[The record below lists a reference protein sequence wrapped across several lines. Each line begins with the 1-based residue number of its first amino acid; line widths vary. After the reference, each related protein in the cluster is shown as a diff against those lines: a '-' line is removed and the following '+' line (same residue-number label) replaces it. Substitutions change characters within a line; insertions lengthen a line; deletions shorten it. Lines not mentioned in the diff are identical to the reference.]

1 MIDLWAHIR
10 LYIPFGSKNG
20 CDTKSQAPLSKIY
33 TKWLYMLTSDHG
45 RKGIAKYVGAYTKK
59 SVIKRCTWVPKD
71 YVTNIKKDP
80 DLLGY

>member
-1 MIDLWAHIR
+1 
-10 LYIPFGSKNG
+10 
-20 CDTKSQAPLSKIY
+20 
-33 TKWLYMLTSDHG
+33 MLTSDHG